1 MRIFTKLIKVFLF
14 LIFFSNT
21 AFAINEFKFLQK
33 EVSGQFCKELFNRLD
48 FPGFPSNQ
56 KQPFKLNTELIIE
69 DINKVDGKNLDFDAL
84 FTLYVYWKDPRIAS
98 LLKDMGMYEDTNK
111 PAWLCDYDPNII
123 WGVNRKIFDPVVE
136 FYNRKDKPDFIKGRA
151 DWIEIFSNGTVQS
164 RIRDTAK
171 FKSNFNFKKF
181 PFDKQIFKFELYT
194 EFPVTRTVFEP
205 NKIMKK
211 YEDSLYDIEGE
222 DGIHVPGWKVTNVK
236 TSLDRY
242 TEGDYDYEGFILEIT
257 AERVSF
263 YYLIKIFLPIIFIL
277 GISWSVFWV
286 HPREVDAKVNITIV
300 ALLALIAYNF
310 IIDEE
315 IPKLDYL
322 TFLDAFIFVSYIF
335 TGASTMLCVY
345 AHYRFE
351 KYKNP
356 INKVDYYSKFLGPIS
371 YFSILMIIIF
381 YFL

>member
-1 MRIFTKLIKVFLF
+1 MKHLYNFIKVIFLVIVF
-14 LIFFSNT
+14 LKP
-21 AFAINEFKFLQK
+21 AHAINEFKYLDK
-33 EVSGQFCKELFNRLD
+33 EVTGEFCKKLFQRRD
-48 FPGFPSNQ
+48 FPGFPSGQ
-56 KQPFKLNTELIIE
+56 KKPFKLNTELIIE

-84 FTLYVYWKDPRIAS
+84 FTLYVYWKDPRIVS
-98 LLKDMGMYEDTNK
+98 LLKEMGMYEDTNK
-111 PAWLCDYDPNII
+111 PAWLCDYDPNLV
-123 WGVNRKIFDPVVE
+123 WGENRKIFDPIVE

-171 FKSNFNFKKF
+171 FKSNFSFKKF

-205 NKIMKK
+205 NRLMKK
-211 YEDSLYDIEGE
+211 YEDTLFNIEGE

-236 TSLDRY
+236 NYLSRY

-257 AERVSF
+257 AERLSF

-322 TFLDAFIFVSYIF
+322 TFLDAFIFASYIF
-335 TGASTMLCVY
+335 TGGSTILSVY
-345 AHYRFE
+345 AHHRFV
-351 KYKNP
+351 KYNNP
-356 INKVDYYSKFLGPIS
+356 INKVDYYSKFLGPIG
-371 YFSILMIIIF
+371 YFVILISIIF